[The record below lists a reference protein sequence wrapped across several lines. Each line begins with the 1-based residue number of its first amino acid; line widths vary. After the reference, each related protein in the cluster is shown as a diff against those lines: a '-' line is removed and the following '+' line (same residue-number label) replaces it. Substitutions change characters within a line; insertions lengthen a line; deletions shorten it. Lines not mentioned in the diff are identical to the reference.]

1 MKDSENPQR
10 GKEAGSQRLNGIK
23 VDVDNTESTWL
34 IRCYVGQVREVEIIL
49 FLHDRLIFEGYS
61 LCNIRPMGGDL
72 MIAGKLSIKIAQE
85 EYFIRVCEEWFGDP
99 MLSPGTT
106 GENIGANFKEGE
118 DSQSL
123 RRKEV
128 DGLSPMKISR
138 TTIALTSEFSVD
150 PAPQ

>member
-1 MKDSENPQR
+1 VW
-10 GKEAGSQRLNGIK
+10 GKLIQLDTSTSKWTKLDVARL
-23 VDVDNTESTWL
+23 L
-34 IRCYVGQVREVEIIL
+34 ILTSDTQ
-49 FLHDRLIFEGYS
+49 
-61 LCNIRPMGGDL
+61 

-138 TTIALTSEFSVD
+138 TTMALTSEFSVD